1 MGDELD
7 PDDDNDGWTDQE
19 ELDCLTDPLD
29 TMSVPSDNDRDDE
42 CDLVDGD
49 DDNDGVI
56 DIDDAFPNN
65 PLEKEDSD
73 GDGTGDNADND
84 DDGDGWL
91 DAQEVACA
99 NAGGSGDK
107 DVASETPVD
116 LDGDGTCDAIDPDDD
131 NDGFPDPQC
140 VNTGIG
146 TASKLTY
153 VECAVGDEDRFPR
166 DANEW
171 YDANEDGLGDQANP
185 ITLIDK
191 VSYDPLP
198 YVGIVGAIAAAG
210 YGLLQMSQRAGSSD
224 EDEAEDYTEEFED
237 YDFEEDDDE
246 GQED

>member
-7 PDDDNDGWTDQE
+7 DDDDNDGWTDQE

-116 LDGDGTCDAIDPDDD
+116 LKSKNKKD
-131 NDGFPDPQC
+131 NR
-140 VNTGIG
+140 NKKT
-146 TASKLTY
+146 K
-153 VECAVGDEDRFPR
+153 
-166 DANEW
+166 
-171 YDANEDGLGDQANP
+171 
-185 ITLIDK
+185 
-191 VSYDPLP
+191 
-198 YVGIVGAIAAAG
+198 
-210 YGLLQMSQRAGSSD
+210 
-224 EDEAEDYTEEFED
+224 
-237 YDFEEDDDE
+237 
-246 GQED
+246 